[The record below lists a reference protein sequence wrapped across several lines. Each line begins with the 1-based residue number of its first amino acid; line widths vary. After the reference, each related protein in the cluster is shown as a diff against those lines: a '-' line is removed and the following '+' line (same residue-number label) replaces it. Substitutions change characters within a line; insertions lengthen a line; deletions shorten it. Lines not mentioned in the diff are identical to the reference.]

1 MAIHTPIISPCHSEA
16 VPSFRPTPVT
26 IQFGAVMRDLSVYI
40 EAERDLEHCN
50 SWDPALEASWKQS
63 ARKPR
68 RGEGFGSRC

>member
-40 EAERDLEHCN
+40 EAERDLDVVFHLITIITPQRFQ
-50 SWDPALEASWKQS
+50 SHMPAVNLRISI
-63 ARKPR
+63 
-68 RGEGFGSRC
+68 